1 MWVSHVLRSSPNR
14 VVVVEVSD
22 AEQCMIILLLGEEG
36 EGGVVT
42 GGGMDERKLGNGN
55 PTSKLNFLFQITFH
69 ADHPRV
75 SFPGSWRLT
84 QMETPTP
91 TTTTTPTPLQALF
104 ISCSRAQSH
113 RILTGSSFILATS
126 FHSQHLALLYLEA
139 SHLRHD
145 GPVPPAAFISVTS
158 RAPSPHGRKL
168 CPTEPS
174 WTEAV
179 YYTFDWMQ
187 GLVLAM
193 AAGIFPSVTRRL
205 KTGSMTGNLTERGCG
220 RKKMKNGDDGGYR

>member
-1 MWVSHVLRSSPNR
+1 MPIIHESASLAVGSSPR
-14 VVVVEVSD
+14 W
-22 AEQCMIILLLGEEG
+22 
-36 EGGVVT
+36 
-42 GGGMDERKLGNGN
+42 R
-55 PTSKLNFLFQITFH
+55 
-69 ADHPRV
+69 HP
-75 SFPGSWRLT
+75 P
-84 QMETPTP
+84 QPP
-91 TTTTTPTPLQALF
+91 PPPHPTPLQALF

-193 AAGIFPSVTRRL
+193 AAGMFPSVTRRL